1 MTASP
6 NAEASP
12 AGVTN
17 SPSVPSIFVGI
28 DVAKDKW
35 DVHIL
40 PENKALSVP
49 ADDGGLERL
58 LDFLPP
64 PGACLVVLEASG
76 GYEAELLYELQKRGH
91 LVAKV
96 NPRQVRDFARACGQ
110 LAKTDALDARLLA
123 RFAEKMEPVP
133 SELVSQQRREMMGLV
148 ERRRQLVKMRVME
161 ANRLP
166 QTRVKQAKMS
176 VEQTLK
182 WFDRQIARFE
192 REIKKLLEA
201 DDEWKPKIE
210 LLTSVPGIG
219 EASAAMLVCELP
231 ELGNANR
238 QEIAALLGVAPINR
252 DSGSLRG
259 TRATAGGRKHVRS
272 ALFMAV
278 VAAIRSNPVIR
289 AFSQR
294 LAIRGKTYKQRVI
307 ACMRKLLVI
316 LNTILKTK
324 QPWCDKMEVT

>member
-1 MTASP
+1 MTASTS
-6 NAEASP
+6 ADSSP
-12 AGVTN
+12 VGVTN
-17 SPSVPSIFVGI
+17 PLPVPTSFVGI

-35 DVHIL
+35 DVHL
-40 PENKALSVP
+40 LHQNKSLSVP
-49 ADDGGLERL
+49 ADDGGLQQL
-58 LDFLPP
+58 LDFLPQ

-76 GYEAELLYELQKRGH
+76 GYEAELLYELQSLGH

-123 RFAEKMEPVP
+123 LFAEKMEPVP
-133 SELVSQQRREMMGLV
+133 SEQVSRQRREMMALV
-148 ERRRQLVKMRVME
+148 ERRRQLLKMRVME
-161 ANRLP
+161 SNRLP
-166 QTRVKQAKMS
+166 QTRVKQAKNS
-176 VEQTLK
+176 VEQMLK
-182 WFDRQIARFE
+182 ALDRQVREIE
-192 REIKKLLEA
+192 REIARLLETN
-201 DDEWKPKIE
+201 DEWKPKIE

-219 EASAAMLVCELP
+219 KASAAMLVSELP

-238 QEIAALLGVAPINR
+238 QEIAALTGVAPINR
-252 DSGSLRG
+252 DSGAMRG
-259 TRATAGGRKHVRS
+259 KRATVGGRKHVRS

-278 VAAIRSNPVIR
+278 VSAIKSNPVIR
-289 AFSQR
+289 EFSRR
-294 LAIRGKTYKQRVI
+294 LASKGKSFKQRVI

>member
-1 MTASP
+1 MTAFP

-40 PENKALSVP
+40 PEKQGAALGSSRRRRSG
-49 ADDGGLERL
+49 ATARL
-58 LDFLPP
+58 SSSAV
-64 PGACLVVLEASG
+64 ACLVVLEASG

-96 NPRQVRDFARACGQ
+96 NPRQVRLRRVQDNPPRPMRSTPGSWPGSRRRW
-110 LAKTDALDARLLA
+110 L
-123 RFAEKMEPVP
+123 VP
-133 SELVSQQRREMMGLV
+133 SELVSQQRREMMGPSS
-148 ERRRQLVKMRVME
+148 RRRQLVKMRVME

-176 VEQTLK
+176 GADAEVVRSA
-182 WFDRQIARFE
+182 DARFE
-192 REIKKLLEA
+192 REIKKLLDA
-201 DDEWKPKIE
+201 DDEWKPKNRTAD
-210 LLTSVPGIG
+210 LGSGDRRGP
-219 EASAAMLVCELP
+219 AAMLVCELP

-238 QEIAALLGVAPINR
+238 QRSPRSWEWPRSI
-252 DSGSLRG
+252 
-259 TRATAGGRKHVRS
+259 ATAARS
-272 ALFMAV
+272 AAHAPRPAGESTSAACCSWPLA
-278 VAAIRSNPVIR
+278 VAAIRSNPVNR

-324 QPWCDKMEVT
+324 QPWCDKMEAT